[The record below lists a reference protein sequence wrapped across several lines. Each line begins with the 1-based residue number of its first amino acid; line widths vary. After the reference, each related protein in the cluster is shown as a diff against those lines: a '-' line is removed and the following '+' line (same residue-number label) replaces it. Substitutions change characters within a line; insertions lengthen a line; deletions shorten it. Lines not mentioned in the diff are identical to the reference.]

1 MPGIFPLSPNFHM
14 HQNHPEGLFKHRL
27 LLAEAEGLQQGLRI
41 CIFNEFLGDGA
52 IDPRSVF

>member
-1 MPGIFPLSPNFHM
+1 M